1 METPV
6 EIDSHGVEI
15 SPALREMLNEHVGE
29 LETRYGRITSC
40 RVVVTGPG
48 QRHRT
53 GGLYDVRIHLA
64 LPNGREVA
72 VDHLDHG
79 DERYSD
85 LNFAVNDAFKR
96 ARRQL
101 QDEAHKL
108 QGETKHHEPQPI
120 GTVARID
127 HAGDFG
133 FIAASDGREVYFH
146 RNSVVAG
153 SFDDLEPGTRVS
165 FVEEQGIKG
174 DQAST
179 VKPLGKHALR

>member
-6 EIDSHGVEI
+6 KIDSHGVEI
-15 SPALREMLNEHVGE
+15 SPALRESLNEHVDE

-48 QRHRT
+48 QKHRT
-53 GGLYDVRIHLA
+53 GGLYDVRIHLS
-64 LPNGREVA
+64 LPDGREVA
-72 VDHLDHG
+72 VDRLDHG

-85 LNFAVNDAFKR
+85 LRFAINDAFKR

-101 QDEAHKL
+101 QDEVRKL
-108 QGETKHHEPQPI
+108 QGETKHHEPQPV

-133 FIAASDGREVYFH
+133 FIAAPDGREIYFH
-146 RNSVVAG
+146 RNSVAAG
-153 SFDDLEPGTRVS
+153 SFDDLEPGTHVT
-165 FVEEQGIKG
+165 FVEEQGEKG

-179 VKPLGKHALR
+179 VKPQGKHSLR